1 MIEHTHRTA
10 FWRSLHTPGHDV
22 ALMAPAL
29 TGFHLT
35 GMATYLK
42 ADGPAAVNY
51 TIEADE
57 AWQTRRGSLRGIA
70 GGRRF
75 FHTIER
81 KEDGWTLDGKWQ
93 GFGEIPDLDFGFT
106 PATNFQQLTRAA
118 LKVGDRAEFPVLW
131 FDLGEEKLTELPQI
145 YERRD
150 EKHYWYESPTV
161 GYQAMLEM
169 DESGFV
175 RIYPEL
181 WVMEERDEPA
191 EVRFARTSG

>member
-1 MIEHTHRTA
+1 MFEHTHQNA

-35 GMATYLK
+35 GMATFLTED
-42 ADGPAAVNY
+42 DGPAAINY
-51 TIEADE
+51 TLEMDE
-57 AWQTRRGSLRGIA
+57 AWLARRGSLRGIA

-75 FHTIER
+75 FHTMER
-81 KEDGWTLDGKWQ
+81 KEDGWMLDGKWQ
-93 GFGEIPDLDFGFT
+93 GLNELTDLDFGFT

-118 LKVGDRAEFPVLW
+118 LQVGERAEFSVAW
-131 FDLGEEKLTELPQI
+131 FDLGKEKLTELPQI

-150 EKHYWYESPTV
+150 ETHYWYESPTA

-169 DESGFV
+169 ADSGFV
-175 RIYPEL
+175 RLYPDL
-181 WVMEERDEPA
+181 WEMEERA
-191 EVRFARTSG
+191 